1 MIGEGGE
8 KLPKLEKI
16 QKVEEI
22 FKKISQAN
30 SVIFTDFKGLN
41 VSDLSELRSKLR
53 EVNAEYRVV
62 KNTLALRAFQRIF
75 PDESIKRFFE
85 GPTAF
90 TYCYGDPFGIL
101 KVLVNFSKDHE
112 NLKLKGGI
120 IEGEIYDSKEIV
132 EIANLPPKDVLLSKL
147 LGSLNSPLTRL
158 VYSLKWP
165 INQLVWTLNAVKE
178 EKEKNLEQ

>member
-1 MIGEGGE
+1 
-8 KLPKLEKI
+8 
-16 QKVEEI
+16 
-22 FKKISQAN
+22 
-30 SVIFTDFKGLN
+30 
-41 VSDLSELRSKLR
+41 
-53 EVNAEYRVV
+53 
-62 KNTLALRAFQRIF
+62 
-75 PDESIKRFFE
+75 
-85 GPTAF
+85 
-90 TYCYGDPFGIL
+90 
-101 KVLVNFSKDHE
+101 
-112 NLKLKGGI
+112 LKLKGGI